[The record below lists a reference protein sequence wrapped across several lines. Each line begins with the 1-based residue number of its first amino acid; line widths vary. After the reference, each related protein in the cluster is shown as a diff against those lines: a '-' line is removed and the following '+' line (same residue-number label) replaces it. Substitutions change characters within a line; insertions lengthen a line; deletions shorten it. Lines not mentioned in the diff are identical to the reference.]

1 MVPNF
6 DLPTIVDLIANV
18 APGRYNLKELLGVHW
33 GNLWRPKHQGKLF
46 KRWVL
51 EGKVPRVR
59 LLEPRSDRSQE
70 YEVSVQ

>member
-6 DLPTIVDLIANV
+6 NLPTVIGLIEKA

-33 GNLWRPKHQGKLF
+33 GDLWRPRHQGKLF
-46 KRWVL
+46 KRWAL

-59 LLEPRSDRSQE
+59 WVRRRSDRSQE
-70 YEVSVQ
+70 YEVF